1 VKLPQYFIER
11 PIFASVL
18 SVVIVLL
25 GVISMWKLPVS
36 EYPEVVP
43 PTIQINASYPGAS
56 PETIAATVASPL
68 EQQMTGLDGL
78 LYINS
83 QSTPDGSMALVLT
96 FAIGT
101 DLDKQLVEVQNRVQ
115 KATPRLPDD
124 VRRLGVVASKST
136 LNLLMVVHLQS
147 EADGLEPLALANYAR
162 LYIKDQLAR
171 LPGISDVPVFGAGEY
186 SLRVWLDPERMAA
199 RSLAPADV
207 AEAIREQNLQVAAG
221 VLAQQPVAHATAFEL
236 TITTQGRLVE
246 TKEFENIIVAH
257 GANGQLVRLR
267 DVARVELGADTY
279 GLRSLLNNKSAT
291 AMPIIQTP
299 GSNALEVSNLV
310 RAKMAELAKAF
321 PAGVRYEIVYDPTDF
336 IRESIRAVIETL
348 VDAIILVVIVVI
360 IFLQTWRAS
369 IIPLVAVPVSIIGTF
384 AIMLALGF
392 TINSLSLFGLVL
404 AIGIVV
410 DDAIVVVENVERNIA
425 LGLNPLQATRQAMRE
440 VSGPILATALV
451 LCSVFIPTAFI
462 SGLTGRFYQQ
472 FALTIAISTAISAFN
487 SLTLSPALAALLLR
501 SRPPGEQPGG
511 LLFGWFFR
519 LFNYVFGAAA
529 NAYVATTRRVLRLSV
544 IALLFYAIMLFGT
557 WKLFHDTKTAF
568 IPDQDKGYLIGIAKL
583 ADGASL
589 DRTDAVVHQIGDIV
603 LRHPA
608 IDGAVAFSGMSING
622 FHPAS
627 NSGVVFIRLRDYKQR
642 TGPGMA
648 VGQVAGALMGPM
660 MGIQDAFV
668 IAVPTPPILGLSNTS
683 GFKLYL
689 EDRGNVGPFELF
701 NTAQAVLAAAR
712 QRKELIPQATYTFT
726 TQGVPR
732 LQVDVDREKVLSQ
745 GLKLSDI
752 YDAMQGYFGTIYVND
767 FNRFGRTWQVNIQG
781 DADYRSHIEDFQRV
795 KIKNAQG
802 AMVPLASYIKISET
816 AGSDSAV
823 QYNTFPAVDINSVA
837 APGYSTDQ
845 AQAAMAEVLAQ
856 TLPAGVTFEW
866 TELTYQQ
873 ILAGNS
879 AIYVFPV
886 CVLLVFLVLAAFYE
900 SLTLPLAIVLIVPM
914 CLFSALIGVNLIHG
928 DNNIM
933 TQIGLIVLVGLA
945 CKNAILIV
953 EFAKEAEIDKKMDPF
968 SAALEA
974 CRLRLRPILMT
985 SMAFI
990 MGVLPLVLATGAGA
1004 ELRHST
1010 GTAVF
1015 AGMIG
1020 VTFFGLLLTP
1030 VFYVTLRRLAPGKLH
1045 GPHDHDEEK
1054 T

>member
-1 VKLPQYFIER
+1 MRLPQYFIER
-11 PIFASVL
+11 PIFATVL
-18 SVVIVLL
+18 SVIIVLL
-25 GVISMWKLPVS
+25 GVIAMWKLPVS

-43 PTIQINASYPGAS
+43 PTIQINATYPGAS

-83 QSTPDGSMALVLT
+83 QSTPDGTMALVLT
-96 FAIGT
+96 FALGT

-124 VRRLGVVASKST
+124 VRRLGVVASIST

-147 EADGLEPLALANYAR
+147 EADGLDPLALANYAR

-199 RSLAPADV
+199 RSLAPADI
-207 AEAIREQNLQVAAG
+207 AEAIREQNTQVAAG
-221 VLAQQPVAHATAFEL
+221 VLAQQPVVHATAFEL
-236 TITTQGRLVE
+236 TITTQGRLIE
-246 TKEFENIIVAH
+246 TKEFEDIIVAH
-257 GANGQLVRLR
+257 GANGQLIRLR

-279 GLRSLLNNKSAT
+279 GLRSLLNNKAAT
-291 AMPIIQTP
+291 AMPIIQTA
-299 GSNALEVSNLV
+299 GSNALDVSNQV
-310 RAKMAELAKAF
+310 RAKMAELAKSF

-336 IRESIRAVIETL
+336 IRESIRAVVETL

-360 IFLQTWRAS
+360 VFLQTWRAS

-425 LGLNPLQATRQAMRE
+425 LGLAPLPATRQAMRE

-501 SRPPGEQPGG
+501 SRPPGHRPGG
-511 LLFGWFFR
+511 MLFGWFFR
-519 LFNYVFGAAA
+519 IFNHVFGASA

-557 WKLFHDTKTAF
+557 WKLFHDTPTAF

-589 DRTDAVVHQIGDIV
+589 DRSDAVVHQLGDIV

-608 IDGAVAFSGMSING
+608 IDGAVAFSGMSLNG

-642 TGPGMA
+642 TAPGMA
-648 VGQVAGALMGPM
+648 VGQVRDALMGPL
-660 MGIQDAFV
+660 MGIQDAFAA
-668 IAVPTPPILGLSNTS
+668 AVPTPPILGLGNTS

-689 EDRGNVGPFELF
+689 EDRGNIGMVELF
-701 NTAQAVLAAAR
+701 NAANAVLAAAHKR
-712 QRKELIPQATYTFT
+712 PELSPQTYTFST
-726 TQGVPR
+726 LGVPR
-732 LQVDVDREKVLSQ
+732 LQVEVDREKVLAQ
-745 GLKLSDI
+745 GLKLSDV
-752 YDAMQGYFGTIYVND
+752 YDALQGYFGTIYVND

-781 DADYRSHIEDFQRV
+781 DADYRSHIADFQRV
-795 KIKNAQG
+795 KLKNAQG
-802 AMVPLASYIKISET
+802 AMVPLASYIRISET
-816 AGSDSAV
+816 AGTDSAV
-823 QYNTFPAVDINSVA
+823 QYNTFPAIDINSGA
-837 APGYSTDQ
+837 APGYSGDQ
-845 AQAAMAEVLAQ
+845 AQAAMAEVLEQ
-856 TLPAGVTFEW
+856 TLPTGVTYEW

-873 ILAGNS
+873 ILAGNT
-879 AIYVFPV
+879 AVYVFPV

-914 CLFSALIGVNLIHG
+914 CLFSALIGVNVIHG

-968 SAALEA
+968 TAALEA

-1045 GPHDHDEEK
+1045 GHHDQEQEK
-1054 T
+1054 P